1 MTMTLLSAENLCK
14 KFRDQIVLE
23 QVSFTLRTGERIA
36 LVGKNGIGKTTLLEI
51 LAGKQSVD
59 FGTVTRAKECRID
72 YIEQEKSEY
81 LDMTVFDF
89 VADAR
94 ADLVNMRREIAQLE
108 HYLEEN
114 PSSADELA
122 RLGDLQH
129 DYERLDGFGLDA
141 KVTAILE
148 GLGFERDRFVERL
161 RNFSGGERNRA
172 GLARLLAGQGNLLL
186 LDEPTNHLDIESTT
200 WLEEYLKTLDKTL
213 VIVSHDRAFLGAT
226 TDQVWEMVSGR
237 LEKYHGGIE
246 RYLVERKARHEQA
259 EHWYRHQQEEI
270 KRIEEFI
277 RRNMAGQKTRQ
288 AQSKLKYL
296 GRIKRLPPP
305 RTDDRGPSISVQSSG
320 RSHAHVL
327 AVQSLALGYNDQPV
341 LEDVD
346 FDLYR
351 GDKIG
356 LIGRNG
362 SGKSTLLKA
371 LIGELAPAAGSI
383 RLGNNVDVAYF
394 DQDLSDLV
402 DDATVLDNFW
412 TVDPMAE
419 AGTIR
424 SALARFGFTG
434 EDVLKKVV
442 ALSGG
447 EKTKLCL
454 AKLLYH
460 PANLIILDEPT
471 NHLDMLSREALES
484 ALQEYDGSCLIVSHD
499 RYFLDQVVNRIV
511 RISHS
516 RAQVY
521 EGNYSRFVEKTSV
534 SSPPQRIKSDKQKQ
548 EYREFK
554 EKSRR
559 RSRHKKA
566 IDGTRARISES
577 EGELTHLE
585 EELAGGARADDWE
598 HLHKLTGRIQE
609 LESEILDLYAEL
621 ERLEGTEL
629 D

>member
-1 MTMTLLSAENLCK
+1 MTLLTAENLCK
-14 KFRDQIVLE
+14 KFRDQVILE
-23 QVSFTLRTGERIA
+23 QVSFTLRSGERVA

-59 FGTVTRAKECRID
+59 SGTVTRAKECRID
-72 YIEQEKSEY
+72 YIEQEKGEY

-89 VADAR
+89 VTDAR
-94 ADLVNMRREIAQLE
+94 ADLIAMRREIARIE
-108 HYLEEN
+108 HFLEEN
-114 PSSADELA
+114 PSSTVELE

-148 GLGFERDRFVERL
+148 GLGFGRERFGERL

-200 WLEEYLKTLDKTL
+200 WLETYLKELDKAVL
-213 VIVSHDRAFLGAT
+213 VVSHDRAFLSAT
-226 TDQVWEMVSGR
+226 TDQVWELTFGR

-246 RYLVERKARHEQA
+246 RYLVERRARQEQA
-259 EHWYRHQQEEI
+259 EHWYHHQQEEI

-277 RRNMAGQKTRQ
+277 RRNMAGQKTKQ

-305 RTDDRGPSISVQSSG
+305 KADDRGPSISVQSSG

-327 AVQSLALGYNDQPV
+327 AVQSVSLAYNDEPV

-346 FDLYR
+346 LDLYR
-351 GDKIG
+351 GDKVG

-412 TVDPMAE
+412 TVDPLAE
-419 AGTIR
+419 SGTMR

-434 EDVLKKVV
+434 EDVLKKVA

-454 AKLLYH
+454 ARLLYH

-471 NHLDMLSREALES
+471 NHLDMSSREALEA
-484 ALQEYDGSCLIVSHD
+484 ALQEYDGSFLIVSHD
-499 RYFLDQVVNRIV
+499 RYFLNQVVKRIAHISQGRM
-511 RISHS
+511 RI
-516 RAQVY
+516 Y
-521 EGNYSRFVEKTSV
+521 EGNYSHFVEKTAVVVPTS
-534 SSPPQRIKSDKQKQ
+534 RIKSEKQKQ
-548 EYREFK
+548 DFLDFK
-554 EKSRR
+554 EKSRK

-566 IDGTRARISES
+566 IEATRARIADSEQV
-577 EGELTHLE
+577 LNRLE
-585 EELAGGARADDWE
+585 QELAGGTKADDWE
-598 HLHKLTGRIQE
+598 HLNRLTEQIRKLEGE
-609 LESEILDLYAEL
+609 VLDLYSEL